1 MPYLDTVFKLYSINI
16 CVLAMESNYCGNFYI
31 IRTQNS
37 YCISSKDSLFLL
49 LSQQMHE
56 LGVCCYNI
64 LLLQLSNSGMY

>member
-1 MPYLDTVFKLYSINI
+1 MPYLDTVFKLFSINI

-37 YCISSKDSLFLL
+37 HCISSKES

-64 LLLQLSNSGMY
+64 LLLQSSNSGMY